1 MRSKSQIRVTKK
13 INNKNGKE
21 MIFEEGELD
30 ENVVIRNFRT
40 TTNHG
45 TLEGKTQTHEV
56 AYYNLDVI
64 ISAGYKRG
72 LIFRDK
78 AA

>member
-1 MRSKSQIRVTKK
+1 
-13 INNKNGKE
+13 

-30 ENVVIRNFRT
+30 KNVVIQNFRT

-45 TLEGKTQTHEV
+45 ALEGKTQTHEV

-64 ISAGYKRG
+64 ISVGYKR
-72 LIFRDK
+72 
-78 AA
+78 A